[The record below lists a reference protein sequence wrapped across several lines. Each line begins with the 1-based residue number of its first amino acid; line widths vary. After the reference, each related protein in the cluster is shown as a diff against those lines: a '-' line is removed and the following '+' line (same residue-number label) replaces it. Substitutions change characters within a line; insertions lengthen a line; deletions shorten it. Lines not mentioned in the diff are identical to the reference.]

1 MKLLILS
8 EHDVHEL
15 LDYPSCIAAMEDAL
29 AALARGEV
37 HNPLRQAI
45 RAPGAPGVLGLMPA
59 WRSGESPYYAL
70 KEVCVFPGNPKRG
83 LDTHLGAVIL
93 HSGETGEPLA
103 IMNASAITAV
113 RTAAVS
119 AVATKLLAREDSKV
133 LAILGTGVQ
142 AKSHA
147 AAIPFVRDIS
157 EIRLCGRNDSAEEA
171 VRGAD
176 IIVTATSSREPILKR
191 EWISPG
197 THINAVGSSI
207 AAARELDGATVASA
221 SLFVDRRES
230 TVNEAGDY
238 LFALQEGAIGGPEH
252 IRGELGELLT
262 GTAKGRKSATEITL
276 FKSLGLAIEDLA
288 SAALL
293 YAKARAAGRG
303 TWVDF

>member
-1 MKLLILS
+1 MKLLVLN
-8 EHDVHEL
+8 EHEVTGL
-15 LDYPSCIAAMEDAL
+15 LDLPSCIAAMEDAL

-45 RAPGAPGVLGLMPA
+45 RAPGAPGLLGLMPA
-59 WRSGESPYYAL
+59 YRAPFYAL

-103 IMNASAITAV
+103 IMNASAITAI

-119 AVATKLLAREDSKV
+119 AVATKLLAREDASV
-133 LAILGTGVQ
+133 LAILGKGVQ
-142 AKSHA
+142 AMSHER
-147 AAIPFVRDIS
+147 AIPLVRPIR
-157 EIRLCGRNDSAEEA
+157 EIRMCGRGESVEEA

-191 EWISPG
+191 EWVAPG

-207 AAARELDGATVASA
+207 AAAREMEADLVASA

-230 TVNEAGDY
+230 TVNESGDY
-238 LFALQEGAIGGPEH
+238 LAAVEQGAV
-252 IRGELGELLT
+252 IRAELGELLT
-262 GTAKGRKSATEITL
+262 GTAEGRKSPDEITL

-293 YAKARAAGRG
+293 YEKARDSGRG
-303 TWVDF
+303 EWVDF